1 MDIELL
7 KTFIEVNNTRHFGRA
22 ADNLYITQAAVSARI
37 KQIEEHLGV
46 QLFIRQ
52 RNNIQLTAE
61 GDRLLPH
68 AQTMLMAW
76 ASAQQDV
83 LCKAD
88 KSNHLAIG
96 ANPSLWH
103 YFFAQL
109 PQRLLIEKPSLTVQA
124 NVADNDKLIADL
136 VDHKLDVALVHDA
149 PSLPELLMAPLT
161 KLKLGLVT
169 SIKGCTLKKAMQ
181 DNYIFVD
188 WGIAFSRFHAKRFM
202 DDTGVILHTN
212 MGLMAEQF
220 LTAKNASAYLPIEAI
235 NVDRDARLVVIE
247 KAPIYSRDIHVV
259 YRRNS
264 EQSLLIEQLVSILRD
279 MCSDFKNAD

>member
-7 KTFIEVNNTRHFGRA
+7 KTFLEVNNTRHFGKA

-37 KQIEEHLGV
+37 KQIEDHLGV

-83 LCKAD
+83 LCKTDEA
-88 KSNHLAIG
+88 NHLAIG
-96 ANPSLWH
+96 ANPALWH

-109 PQRLLIEKPSLTVQA
+109 TQRLFVEQPGLTLQA
-124 NVADNDKLIADL
+124 CVADNDKLITAL
-136 VDHKLDVALVHDA
+136 LDHKLDVALVHDA
-149 PSLPELLMAPLT
+149 PRLPELSMEPLT

-169 SIKGCTLKKAMQ
+169 SIDGCSLKDAMQ

-188 WGIAFSRFHAKRFM
+188 WGLAFNRFHSKRFLEGA
-202 DDTGVILHTN
+202 GVILHTN
-212 MGLMAEQF
+212 MGSMAESF
-220 LTAKNASAYLPIEAI
+220 LMGNKASAYLPIETI
-235 NVDRDARLVVIE
+235 NIVRDKRLSIVD
-247 KAPIYSRDIHVV
+247 KAPVYSRDIHIV

-264 EQSLLIEQLVSILRD
+264 EQNLLIEQLASILSNISRESSNVD
-279 MCSDFKNAD
+279 